1 MSGMDSAFFI
11 LEMIG
16 VAAFAVSGAAAAI
29 DKNTDI
35 FGVIFLGMTT
45 ALGGGIFR
53 DIMLGYLPPRMF
65 EDYTYVAA
73 AIISSLLVFIAARIW
88 REGYFGHR
96 DKIDAA
102 VNVFDAIGLGVFT
115 VSGMNLA
122 IAHDGITNPL
132 LVIVLGMATGIG
144 GGMVRDVMIGE
155 IPFVL
160 RKRVYAVASLAGGC
174 VYYLMYLWRVDSVV
188 SAVTGITVVFS
199 IRMLATVFKWS
210 LPKIR

>member
-1 MSGMDSAFFI
+1 MEDVFLV

-16 VAAFAVSGAAAAI
+16 VVAFAVSGAAAAI

-35 FGVIFLGMTT
+35 FGVVFLGVTT
-45 ALGGGIFR
+45 ALGGGVFR
-53 DIMLGYLPPRMF
+53 DVMLGYLPPRMF
-65 EDYTYVAA
+65 EDYSYAAA
-73 AIISSLLVFIAARIW
+73 AIISSLLVFAAARIW

-96 DKIDAA
+96 DRIDAA

-144 GGMVRDVMIGE
+144 GGMIRDVMIGE

-174 VYYLMYLWRVDSVV
+174 VYYLMYMWRLSSTA
-188 SAVTGITVVFS
+188 SALTSIAVVFA
-199 IRMLATVFKWS
+199 IRMLATAFKWS

>member
-1 MSGMDSAFFI
+1 MEDIFLI

-16 VAAFAVSGAAAAI
+16 VVAFAVSGAAAAI

-35 FGVIFLGMTT
+35 FGVMFLGLTT
-45 ALGGGIFR
+45 ALGGGVFR
-53 DIMLGYLPPRMF
+53 DVMLGYLPPRMF
-65 EDYTYVAA
+65 EDYSYAAA
-73 AIISSLLVFIAARIW
+73 AIIASLLVFAAARIW
-88 REGYFGHR
+88 REGYFSHR
-96 DKIDAA
+96 DRIDAA

-144 GGMVRDVMIGE
+144 GGMIRDVMIGE

-174 VYYLMYLWRVDSVV
+174 VYYLMYMWRLSSTA
-188 SAVTGITVVFS
+188 SALTSIAVVFA
-199 IRMLATVFKWS
+199 IRMLATAFKWS

>member
-1 MSGMDSAFFI
+1 MQDVFLV

-16 VAAFAVSGAAAAI
+16 VVAFAVSGAAAAI

-35 FGVIFLGMTT
+35 FGVMFLGITT
-45 ALGGGIFR
+45 ALGGGVFR
-53 DIMLGYLPPRMF
+53 DVMLGYLPPRMF
-65 EDYTYVAA
+65 EDYSYVAA
-73 AIISSLLVFIAARIW
+73 AIIASLLVFAAARIW
-88 REGYFGHR
+88 RESYFSHR
-96 DKIDAA
+96 DSIDAA

-115 VSGMNLA
+115 ISGMNLA

-144 GGMVRDVMIGE
+144 GGMIRDTLIGE

-174 VYYLMYLWRVDSVV
+174 VYYLMYMWRAGSVA
-188 SAVTGITVVFS
+188 SALTGISTVFI
-199 IRMLATVFKWS
+199 IRMLATAFKWS

>member
-1 MSGMDSAFFI
+1 MGNAFFI

-29 DKNTDI
+29 DKNADI
-35 FGVIFLGMTT
+35 FGVVFLGMTT
-45 ALGGGIFR
+45 ALGGGVFR
-53 DIMLGYLPPRMF
+53 DILLGYLPPRMF
-65 EDYTYVAA
+65 ENYTYVAA
-73 AIISSLLVFIAARIW
+73 AILASLLVFAAARIW
-88 REGYFGHR
+88 RDGYFSHR
-96 DKIDAA
+96 DRIDAV
-102 VNVFDAIGLGVFT
+102 VNVFDAVGLGVFT

-122 IAHDGITNPL
+122 IAHNGITNAL

-144 GGMVRDVMIGE
+144 GGMVRDIMIGE

-174 VYYLMYLWRVDSVV
+174 VYYLMYLWKIDSVV
-188 SAVTGITVVFS
+188 SAVVAIIVVFA
-199 IRMLATVFKWS
+199 IRMFATAYKWS

>member
-1 MSGMDSAFFI
+1 MEDVFLV

-16 VAAFAVSGAAAAI
+16 VVAFAVSGAAAAI

-35 FGVIFLGMTT
+35 FGVVFLGVTT
-45 ALGGGIFR
+45 ALGGGVFR
-53 DIMLGYLPPRMF
+53 DVMLGYLPPRMF
-65 EDYTYVAA
+65 EDYSYAAA
-73 AIISSLLVFIAARIW
+73 AIIASLLVFAAARIW

-96 DKIDAA
+96 DRIDAA

-144 GGMVRDVMIGE
+144 GGMIRDVMIGE

-174 VYYLMYLWRVDSVV
+174 VYYLMYMWRLSSTA
-188 SAVTGITVVFS
+188 SALTSIAVVFA
-199 IRMLATVFKWS
+199 IRMLATAFKWS

>member
-1 MSGMDSAFFI
+1 MGSAFFI

-29 DKNTDI
+29 DKNADI
-35 FGVIFLGMTT
+35 FGVVFLGVTT
-45 ALGGGIFR
+45 ALGGGVFR
-53 DIMLGYLPPRMF
+53 DILLGYLPPRMF

-73 AIISSLLVFIAARIW
+73 AILASLLVFAAARIW
-88 REGYFGHR
+88 RDGYFGHR
-96 DKIDAA
+96 DRIDAV

-122 IAHDGITNPL
+122 IAHSGITNAL

-144 GGMVRDVMIGE
+144 GGMVRDIMIGE

-174 VYYLMYLWRVDSVV
+174 VYYLMYLWKINSVV
-188 SAVTGITVVFS
+188 SAVTAIVAVFA
-199 IRMLATVFKWS
+199 IRMLATAFKWS

>member
-1 MSGMDSAFFI
+1 MEDIFLI

-16 VAAFAVSGAAAAI
+16 VVAFAVSGAAAAI

-35 FGVIFLGMTT
+35 FGVMFLGLTT
-45 ALGGGIFR
+45 ALGGGVFR
-53 DIMLGYLPPRMF
+53 DVMLGYLPPRMF
-65 EDYTYVAA
+65 EDYSYAAA
-73 AIISSLLVFIAARIW
+73 AIIASLLVFAAARIW
-88 REGYFGHR
+88 REGYFSHR
-96 DKIDAA
+96 DRIDAA

-144 GGMVRDVMIGE
+144 GGMIRDVMIGE

-174 VYYLMYLWRVDSVV
+174 VYYLMYMWHLGSTA
-188 SAVTGITVVFS
+188 SALTSIAVVFA
-199 IRMLATVFKWS
+199 IRMLATAFKWS

>member
-1 MSGMDSAFFI
+1 MEDIFLI

-16 VAAFAVSGAAAAI
+16 VVAFAVSGAAAAI

-35 FGVIFLGMTT
+35 FGVMFLGLTT
-45 ALGGGIFR
+45 ALGGGVFR
-53 DIMLGYLPPRMF
+53 DVMLGYLPPRMF
-65 EDYTYVAA
+65 EDYSYAAA
-73 AIISSLLVFIAARIW
+73 AIIASLLVFAAARIW
-88 REGYFGHR
+88 REGYFSHR
-96 DKIDAA
+96 DRIDAA

-144 GGMVRDVMIGE
+144 GGMIRDVMIGE

-174 VYYLMYLWRVDSVV
+174 VYYLMYMWRLGSTA
-188 SAVTGITVVFS
+188 SALTSIAVAFA
-199 IRMLATVFKWS
+199 IRMLATAFKWS